1 MTNRW
6 LLLNFD
12 ALGALSV
19 LVTTLF
25 SISTLTDEAGLAGL
39 CITSAM
45 AFTNSGKWLICYQ
58 RFDLLTNWRFKS
70 IGLAGSGQVR
80 LLRHRIKGLC

>member
-1 MTNRW
+1 MRYNFWMTNTW

-19 LVTTLF
+19 LVTMLF

-39 CITSAM
+39 CITSSM
-45 AFTNSGKWLICYQ
+45 AFTTSGECQPDISA
-58 RFDLLTNWRFKS
+58 LTY
-70 IGLAGSGQVR
+70 
-80 LLRHRIKGLC
+80 